1 MERGGRNFV
10 AKERAHAISHLAGSG
25 HGIGEGEDF
34 LRLRVS
40 LLNQTG
46 NAMDENRRFA
56 GAGACYNQHRSVN
69 VVDRFA
75 LPIVGKEWMRF

>member
-1 MERGGRNFV
+1 MNLLAE
-10 AKERAHAISHLAGSG
+10 ERAHAISHLASGG

-34 LRLRVS
+34 VRLRVS

-56 GAGACYNQHRSVN
+56 GAGAGYNQHRSVN
-69 VVDRFA
+69 MVDRFA
-75 LPIVGKEWMRF
+75 LAIVGKEWMRF